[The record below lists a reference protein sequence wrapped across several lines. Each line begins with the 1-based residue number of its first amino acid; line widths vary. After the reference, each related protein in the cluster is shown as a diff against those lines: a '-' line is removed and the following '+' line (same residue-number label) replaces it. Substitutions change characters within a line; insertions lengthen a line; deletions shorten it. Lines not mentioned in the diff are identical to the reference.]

1 MPDETIASGQ
11 PPEGRDDHFA
21 RILDALIDLLET
33 ARDWVRQEAEAAVK
47 QKIVYPLQRLGVTLT
62 AAMAAAA
69 LLVIGLIFIAVAG
82 VIALG
87 NAIGYAWTFFLIGAV
102 LLVGSAVSLYIR
114 VRSMQ
119 K

>member
-11 PPEGRDDHFA
+11 PPEGRDDFFA
-21 RILDALIDLLET
+21 RVLDALIDLLET

-47 QKIVYPLQRLGVTLT
+47 EKIVYPLQRLGITL
-62 AAMAAAA
+62 AAAVAAAA
-69 LLVIGLIFIAVAG
+69 LLVIGLIFIAVAI

-102 LLVGSAVSLYIR
+102 YLVASAVFLVVK
-114 VRSMQ
+114 VRSIQ
-119 K
+119 Q

>member
-1 MPDETIASGQ
+1 MPDEKNSTSPA
-11 PPEGRDDHFA
+11 PERTADFFGRV
-21 RILDALIDLLET
+21 LDALVDLLET

-47 QKIVYPLQRLGVTLT
+47 EKIVYPLQRLGLTL
-62 AAMAAAA
+62 AAAAAAAA
-69 LLVIGLIFIAVAG
+69 LLVIGLVFVAVAI

-102 LLVGSAVSLYIR
+102 FLVGSAIFLVVK

>member
-1 MPDETIASGQ
+1 MPDETDST
-11 PPEGRDDHFA
+11 GRAQEQKDDFFA
-21 RILDALIDLLET
+21 RILDSLIDLLET

-47 QKIVYPLQRLGVTLT
+47 EKIVYPLQRLGLTL
-62 AAMAAAA
+62 AAAAAAAA
-69 LLVIGLIFIAVAG
+69 LLVVGLVFIAVAG

-102 LLVGSAVSLYIR
+102 YMAGSAAFLVVK
-114 VRSMQ
+114 VRSIQ